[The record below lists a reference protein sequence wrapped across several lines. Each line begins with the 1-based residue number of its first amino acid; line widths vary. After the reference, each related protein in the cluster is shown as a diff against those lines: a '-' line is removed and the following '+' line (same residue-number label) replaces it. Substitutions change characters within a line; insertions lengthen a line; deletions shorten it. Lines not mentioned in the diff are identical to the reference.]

1 MFRIDNIKENND
13 LVIFFKIIEKKYIKN
28 FQKDG
33 QVYFGLLED
42 YRKMEKNGQQNIG
55 DSYEASLT
63 KQVQIYISITDS
75 EYEEVHGHN
84 EGINL
89 RINANQCVFCFYAL
103 GLKCFDKESETKF
116 SHVIPTDLLEDI
128 CNDKGGMENCA
139 IMIFDNKFVHSIID
153 EIKNRKLSFMS
164 KKVSYDD
171 YDYIPEFDIHS
182 KEYSLECCF
191 HKREKYKY
199 QNEFRIAVLNTEN
212 APINDLYVNVESAQL
227 QFIELKKGYDFRCD
241 INVDAHEKGKF
252 CDVELDIICSLNET
266 SSSKDPN
273 KS

>member
-1 MFRIDNIKENND
+1 MFKVENIRESND
-13 LVIFFKIIEKKYIKN
+13 FVVFFKIIEKKYIKN

-42 YRKMEKNGQQNIG
+42 YRKMEGNGQQNVG

-63 KQVQIYISITDS
+63 KQVQIYISVADS
-75 EYEEVHGHN
+75 AYEEVHGHST
-84 EGINL
+84 GSNL
-89 RINANQCVFCFYAL
+89 IINANQCAFCFYGL

-116 SHVIPTDLLEDI
+116 IHEIPADLLEDI
-128 CNDKGGMENCA
+128 CNDKGGTENCA

-191 HKREKYKY
+191 HKRRKYNY
-199 QNEFRIAVLNTEN
+199 QNEFRIAVLNSEN
-212 APINDLYVNVESAQL
+212 APIKDLYVDVETVQL
-227 QFIELKKGYDFRCD
+227 QFLELKSGYDFRCEID
-241 INVDAHEKGKF
+241 IDAHETGKF
-252 CDVELDIICSLNET
+252 CDVQCDIT
-266 SSSKDPN
+266 SFLSK
-273 KS
+273 K